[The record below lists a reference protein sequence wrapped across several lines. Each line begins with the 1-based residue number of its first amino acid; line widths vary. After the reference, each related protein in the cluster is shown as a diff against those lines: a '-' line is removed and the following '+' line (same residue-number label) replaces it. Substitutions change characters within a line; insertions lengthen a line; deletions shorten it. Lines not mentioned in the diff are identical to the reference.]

1 MADEGI
7 KEIPLNIIRRLR
19 NEMRVTLRNKIEG
32 LDPEDQN
39 TLIFTTAS
47 LLETHFAP
55 KDIAD
60 LVGTSRT
67 SIARWADGQN
77 VPRSPGYRRWA
88 VQTMLA
94 HLTNSIQSE
103 NTPKELLADVSG

>member
-1 MADEGI
+1 MVDESVKATPIG
-7 KEIPLNIIRRLR
+7 IIRYLR
-19 NEMRVTLRNKIEG
+19 KQLRITLRNKIEEF
-32 LDPEDQN
+32 DPEDQA

-47 LLETHFAP
+47 LLETHFSP

-67 SIARWADGQN
+67 SIVRWAEGQN

-94 HLTNSIQSE
+94 HLTSTIQSDTVPDYE
-103 NTPKELLADVSG
+103 VA